1 MGSFIMLALNINALI
16 GELVSENII
25 LAYVHENLSESDA
38 RALEPRLRSIPNISN
53 VTFISREEAL
63 QSFIGRYSY
72 TDRFDDIDVT
82 VFRHRYAIYVDDV
95 SQIAQT
101 QAALQHIRELA
112 RINANHSLA
121 QTLVSFRTVVSW
133 ISVIVIA
140 VLLVISLFIIQNT
153 IKLATY
159 ERREEIALMK
169 MVGATNAFIRWP
181 FIIEGFILGMT
192 GSILAFLAIRG
203 LYELALSNMMQFE
216 GGFFTLISFSTNIS
230 IPLFLL
236 FIGIGFA
243 VGVGGSG
250 IALNRYLK
258 V

>member
-16 GELVSENII
+16 GVLESENII
-25 LAYVHENLSESDA
+25 LAYVHESLSESDA
-38 RALEPRLRSIPNISN
+38 RALEPRIRAIHNISSA
-53 VTFISREEAL
+53 TFISREEAM
-63 QSFIGRYSY
+63 QSFAR
-72 TDRFDDIDVT
+72 RFSDSNMFEDIDVT
-82 VFRHRYAIYVDDV
+82 IFRHRYAIYVEDV
-95 SQIAQT
+95 SQIVQT
-101 QAALQHIRELA
+101 QETLRNIRELGN
-112 RINANHSLA
+112 INANHAIA
-121 QTLVSFRTVVSW
+121 QTLVSVRNVVTW
-133 ISVIVIA
+133 ISVIIIA
-140 VLLVISLFIIQNT
+140 VLLVISLFIMQNT

-192 GSILAFLAIRG
+192 GSILAYAAVRG
-203 LYELALSNMMQFE
+203 LYELAASNMFLFE
-216 GGFFTLISFSTNIS
+216 GGFFSLITFSTSIS
-230 IPLFLL
+230 IPIFLL

-243 VGVGGSG
+243 VGVGGSV